1 MATYKAHGID
11 KIPERVIKDC
21 LPAILPSL
29 TSIIN
34 ASFTTNTFP
43 DAWKLAEVT
52 PVLKSDDHEVPN
64 NNRPISLLPV
74 LSKVCERAAFNQFT
88 TYQVSN
94 EQLTS
99 KQNGNKQHHSTKTT
113 LIHTTD
119 QILHAI
125 DDKQLT
131 AMVLLDMSKAFDSLN
146 HGILLAKLQDVGA
159 STTALQWFRSYL
171 SSRYQVVH
179 INSTMSDRFQ
189 VRNGVPQGSI
199 LGPLLFSIYVNDL
212 PSIPHHCSTQCYVD
226 DTKLTVLLKSK
237 LPPLVSFL
245 TRRVSFLTRITEAF
259 GMAYTVL
266 RATCVSRL
274 ISQTVQINLRYDTQ
288 SKS

>member
-1 MATYKAHGID
+1 MQAIVNSMATYKAHGID

-131 AMVLLDMSKAFDSLN
+131 AMVLLNMSKAFDSLN

-179 INSTMSDRFQ
+179 INSTMSDCFQ
-189 VRNGVPQGSI
+189 VRNGVPREVYSAHFCSAFTLMTCHQSHI
-199 LGPLLFSIYVNDL
+199 TAPHNAMLMTPNLQYCSKVSYHLSSRFSRDA
-212 PSIPHHCSTQCYVD
+212 SRFSRES
-226 DTKLTVLLKSK
+226 LKR
-237 LPPLVSFL
+237 LVWHIQYYAQ
-245 TRRVSFLTRITEAF
+245 RVFPA
-259 GMAYTVL
+259 
-266 RATCVSRL
+266 
-274 ISQTVQINLRYDTQ
+274 
-288 SKS
+288 